1 MQKLAFFA
9 GSFLTAL
16 FFIPASSQAQ
26 TVSIVSGNGQL
37 VCQLC
42 PLNPQRYAPLVVQ
55 VVDANNNPLVGVP
68 VTWTLTQPGF
78 KNATQTLDTGA
89 TGLSSYT
96 FEPQLE
102 FNGLYFFPAQVSAT
116 AGTNTVTFYE
126 TTALPYQDSG
136 ATAVSYE
143 LNPSPPQAL
152 SGAVGQM
159 CGPASDAS
167 CKPIT
172 LSVVGANGPIQGVS
186 VTLVSTS
193 STKSTVSCETGVN
206 VTDGNGE
213 GPGTVITDVTGTAT
227 CIPLFGGAIGSGNYT
242 IVIGGG
248 FASYSPTPF
257 KVTPGSPAIISIKG
271 SATANPNVGV
281 TLTAQVTDAS
291 MNPLSGIA
299 LKWTVTGPG
308 TLASAGATTGAN
320 GVATAVL
327 TATGGPSVQVSV
339 TLPNYSTVP
348 AGIYTLA
355 VNTVITGITATSG
368 NNQST
373 AAGTA
378 FSEPLSVLLTDG
390 SVPVNGSTVDFAITG
405 STGNATVTLS
415 QPSAV
420 TALGV
425 ASVTATAGTTPGT
438 VTVTAT
444 ATSGNKTFTQN
455 FVLTI
460 NPPYA
465 VITSVVN
472 SAGFQ
477 NQFISP
483 CSLATIYATGLTPG
497 FQGIVSAYV
506 EPVTQVAGVTVT
518 FGGVAAPILDVVSSN
533 GQLSVSAQVPCEVP
547 SSSATPPATVPMVL
561 SVTPAGATVPIAS
574 PAYPVTVLPY
584 SPGIFGFV
592 DGDGKT
598 RAVLV
603 RPNGSYAG
611 YSNPVARGEV
621 IRMFVTGLGQTTPSL
636 VTDEF
641 DLFTLNAQNVW
652 VPEMLEVIAP
662 VVVGVNNNGVTVTS
676 AHYAY
681 GMVGVYEVDFE
692 VPTDTATGYNAPFA
706 IIVYNGT
713 QAVYGNGS
721 LIAIQ

>member
-1 MQKLAFFA
+1 M
-9 GSFLTAL
+9 
-16 FFIPASSQAQ
+16 
-26 TVSIVSGNGQL
+26 
-37 VCQLC
+37 
-42 PLNPQRYAPLVVQ
+42 
-55 VVDANNNPLVGVP
+55 
-68 VTWTLTQPGF
+68 
-78 KNATQTLDTGA
+78 
-89 TGLSSYT
+89 
-96 FEPQLE
+96 
-102 FNGLYFFPAQVSAT
+102 
-116 AGTNTVTFYE
+116 
-126 TTALPYQDSG
+126 
-136 ATAVSYE
+136 
-143 LNPSPPQAL
+143 
-152 SGAVGQM
+152 
-159 CGPASDAS
+159 
-167 CKPIT
+167 
-172 LSVVGANGPIQGVS
+172 
-186 VTLVSTS
+186 
-193 STKSTVSCETGVN
+193 
-206 VTDGNGE
+206 
-213 GPGTVITDVTGTAT
+213 
-227 CIPLFGGAIGSGNYT
+227 
-242 IVIGGG
+242 
-248 FASYSPTPF
+248 
-257 KVTPGSPAIISIKG
+257 
-271 SATANPNVGV
+271 
-281 TLTAQVTDAS
+281 
-291 MNPLSGIA
+291 
-299 LKWTVTGPG
+299 
-308 TLASAGATTGAN
+308 
-320 GVATAVL
+320 
-327 TATGGPSVQVSV
+327 
-339 TLPNYSTVP
+339 
-348 AGIYTLA
+348 
-355 VNTVITGITATSG
+355 
-368 NNQST
+368 
-373 AAGTA
+373 
-378 FSEPLSVLLTDG
+378 LTDG
-390 SVPVNGSTVDFAITG
+390 SAPVNGSTVDFAVTG

-425 ASVTATAGTTPGT
+425 ASVTATAGATPGT

-603 RPNGSYAG
+603 RPDGSYAG

-681 GMVGVYEVDFE
+681 GMVGVYEVDFI